1 MLALNILGLPVR
13 QAFRPPNLQLAK
25 LPMAKLPL
33 AKPQLTNSF
42 FTSSNPQ
49 RNGSWWHWPYK
60 SHDNGKR
67 KFRRTGKLQPSPLQ
81 ATTISTNEQELN
93 QILARTLNRT
103 ISSSIR
109 CTLINQNGKV
119 QINRGEFKRSD
130 LVARFGLLP
139 RDLRKLDVSTH
150 NITPAILV
158 RDTSILVNLLHIRA
172 IIKHDCVLL
181 VDVPAEDQ
189 FERLQSLFLQ
199 DLEHRIKQSTS
210 GANASPMPYELRA
223 LEAILVSVIYTLNVE
238 FVNHE
243 QRVQSVLKELEES
256 VDRERLQKLLVQS
269 KILGAFVQ
277 KVVLIRNELEEL
289 VDSDK
294 EMAGLYLNPN
304 APQDESDVEVMLE
317 SYYSQCDE
325 IVQAAENLSENIKST
340 EEYINILLDSN
351 RNSLMLLE
359 VRFQIGMLGLSAGS
373 AIAALYGM
381 NLQNMIEDTTW
392 GFLTVCGMI
401 GVLSIATVGV
411 GLRRLARA
419 HKLKE
424 RFR

>member
-1 MLALNILGLPVR
+1 MLALNLLGLPVR
-13 QAFRPPNLQLAK
+13 QACRPPNLQLV
-25 LPMAKLPL
+25 KLPL
-33 AKPQLTNSF
+33 AKLQLTNSF
-42 FTSSNPQ
+42 STSTSPQ
-49 RNGSWWHWPYK
+49 RSGSWWHWSYK
-60 SHDNGKR
+60 SKDNGRR
-67 KFRRTGKLQPSPLQ
+67 KFRKIGKFQPSPLQ
-81 ATTISTNEQELN
+81 ATPISTNEQELN

-109 CTLINQNGKV
+109 CTLINRNGKV

-150 NITPAILV
+150 NIVPAILV

-172 IIKHDCVLL
+172 IIKQDCVLL
-181 VDVPAEDQ
+181 VDVTAEDQ

-199 DLEHRIKQSTS
+199 DLEHRIKQSAS
-210 GANASPMPYELRA
+210 GTNASPLPYELRA

-243 QRVQSVLKELEES
+243 QRVQSVLKELEEN
-256 VDRERLQKLLVQS
+256 VDRERLQELLVQS
-269 KILGAFVQ
+269 KVLGAFVQ

-294 EMAGLYLNPN
+294 EMAGLYLSSN

-381 NLQNMIEDTTW
+381 NLQNMIEDSSW
-392 GFLTVCGMI
+392 GFLTVCGTI
-401 GVLSIATVGV
+401 GVLSIATVAV
-411 GLRRLARA
+411 GLKRLARA